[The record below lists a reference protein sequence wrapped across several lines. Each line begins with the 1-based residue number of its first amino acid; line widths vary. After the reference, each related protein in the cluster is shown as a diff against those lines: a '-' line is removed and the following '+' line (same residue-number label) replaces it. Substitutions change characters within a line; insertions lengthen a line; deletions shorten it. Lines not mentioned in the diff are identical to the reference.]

1 MPLHGRLATTPDDPC
16 RYVFIL
22 FSPRPFLTV
31 YQWSAE
37 PNAGFTTGTP
47 WMRVNTD
54 YETWNVEAQEADP
67 ESVLHFRRTAHK
79 FRAAHDVLV
88 RTALPVF
95 LAWCC

>member
-1 MPLHGRLATTPDDPC
+1 MPLHRRLATTPGDPC
-16 RYVFIL
+16 RY
-22 FSPRPFLTV
+22 FSTHFSTHFFLTIH
-31 YQWSAE
+31 QWSAE

-54 YETWNVEAQEADP
+54 YETWNAEAQEADP